1 MSASLRSDKFKDR
14 HPEDTHP
21 ARWQRRDET
30 RKSTQIMTRSIFIV
44 TSLILIP
51 GLRAQEPSGN
61 RPVDDS
67 ARLVVEPA
75 NPSNKNPFTKVRNI
89 IFQDR
94 EFEFA
99 IMETRPTGYVYSL
112 VVVYRD
118 GGGFRCEDR
127 TLDTRSAVKPD
138 GRLDPDLLSMIKIGT
153 RSKPIDPGIVAI
165 LRKEIDSMVNP
176 ASYQNHVSEPVP
188 CDGCSYE
195 VYCGNKAANVRPSDL
210 PTFISPDF
218 IAKALVQI
226 NASDN
231 PSNHVAWTGIR
242 TFLEARSAG
251 KNPSPI
257 IPHPPAPSI
266 KTSDLPPP

>member
-1 MSASLRSDKFKDR
+1 
-14 HPEDTHP
+14 
-21 ARWQRRDET
+21 
-30 RKSTQIMTRSIFIV
+30 MTRSIFIAITFLLV
-44 TSLILIP
+44 P
-51 GLRAQEPSGN
+51 GIRAQEPSGI
-61 RPVDDS
+61 RPVDDL

-138 GRLDPDLLSMIKIGT
+138 GSLDSDLLSMIKINT
-153 RSKPIDPGIVAI
+153 RKKPIDPGIVAI
-165 LRKEIDSMVNP
+165 LRHEIDSMVNP
-176 ASYQNHVSEPVP
+176 AKYRNHASEPVP
-188 CDGCSYE
+188 CDGCTYE

-210 PTFISPDF
+210 PTYISPDS
-218 IAKALVQI
+218 IANALVQI
-226 NASDN
+226 NASDD
-231 PSNHVAWTGIR
+231 PSNHVAWIGIR
-242 TFLEARSAG
+242 TFLESRDAG
-251 KNPSPI
+251 KNPSPL
-257 IPHPPAPSI
+257 IPQPPAPSI
-266 KTSDLPPP
+266 KTSDLPPT